1 MLDKQDSGQKN
12 PFEGWVTIEEA
23 AKKVDRPTETV
34 RRWANDG
41 KIEAFNIGESWIR
54 VVNVEEVR
62 RFSEKAPRLR
72 RRREADKK

>member
-1 MLDKQDSGQKN
+1 MLDKQNNEPKN

-23 AKKVDRPTETV
+23 AKTVDRPTETV

-62 RFSEKAPRLR
+62 MYSEKAPRLR
-72 RRREADKK
+72 RRRKTNAK